1 MTIQNVNPR
10 KRFCVSKYPIQT
22 KAILP
27 LAKKAARD
35 LFSKSA
41 NDDLRKAK
49 K

>member
-27 LAKKAARD
+27 LAKKQREICF
-35 LFSKSA
+35 L
-41 NDDLRKAK
+41 NQLTMI
-49 K
+49 